1 MLVAVVRVMPRDAPV
16 PPGPPQRAGGVR
28 GAAPAH
34 AAGAARFFGLRRRRG
49 PDALA
54 RAAVKERDRGRC
66 RVCGRTG
73 FTHPHHRVPLGRGGG
88 NGVANLISLCPSCH
102 RDVHS
107 WPGWAGVAGLLLPA
121 GADAAAV
128 PVVLPG
134 RGVVWLTR
142 DGQAVPADGA
152 GGAAEITEVC

>member
-1 MLVAVVRVMPRDAPV
+1 MRRCRLARRGVLVGYAGLRRHTPLARR
-16 PPGPPQRAGGVR
+16 GFLGSGRAG
-28 GAAPAH
+28 
-34 AAGAARFFGLRRRRG
+34 RRRG

-107 WPGWAGVAGLLLPA
+107 WAGWAGVAGLLLPA

-128 PVVLPG
+128 PVVLRG

-152 GGAAEITEVC
+152 GSAAGITEVC

>member
-1 MLVAVVRVMPRDAPV
+1 MVVAVVRVMPRDAPV

-34 AAGAARFFGLRRRRG
+34 AAGAAR
-49 PDALA
+49 
-54 RAAVKERDRGRC
+54 
-66 RVCGRTG
+66 
-73 FTHPHHRVPLGRGGG
+73 
-88 NGVANLISLCPSCH
+88 ANLISLCPSCH

-152 GGAAEITEVC
+152 GGAAGITEVC

>member
-1 MLVAVVRVMPRDAPV
+1 MRRSRLARRSALVGYAELRRHTPLARR
-16 PPGPPQRAGGVR
+16 GFLGSGRAG
-28 GAAPAH
+28 
-34 AAGAARFFGLRRRRG
+34 RRRG

-102 RDVHS
+102 RDVHG

-134 RGVVWLTR
+134 RGVVWLTC

-152 GGAAEITEVC
+152 GGAAGITEVC

>member
-1 MLVAVVRVMPRDAPV
+1 MMRRSRLARRSALVGYAELRRHTPLARRVFLAS
-16 PPGPPQRAGGVR
+16 GRAG
-28 GAAPAH
+28 
-34 AAGAARFFGLRRRRG
+34 RRRG

-66 RVCGRTG
+66 QVCGRTG

-102 RDVHS
+102 RDVHG